1 MTITKKV
8 TTSLTMNTFTLSS
21 VLSLIILVSVSFAAP
36 LRPVMATEYF
46 VATNGSDTNQ
56 GSITKPFKSIQAA
69 ANRMVAGDIT
79 YIRAGHYFEQV
90 NLSRV
95 IGTLDK
101 PYSFKAYQD
110 EKVTLDGTVAIKQ
123 KWQKYSE
130 NIYKTTLK
138 QPIWQLFVGNK
149 SMTSARW
156 PNGNW
161 YDGSVWDKTQSM
173 MWPEK
178 GKGKFGTLYNK
189 ELSEFAVD
197 LTGATIVVNSGSFKT
212 FQKKITSHEKG
223 QDHFSYDTSKTTEHF
238 SYKNKIQ
245 KHGYFLEGK
254 LALLDEENEWFY
266 DVKSKQLYLW
276 AEQSVN
282 PEKLNV
288 RGKVQSYAV
297 NIKHSKHINLQ
308 GINFF
313 ATTFNV
319 SRSSFINVEDSELMY
334 PSYSKRMLGDNSPIK
349 VTKMLVNKEHSIAKN
364 QLRNCKIAYT
374 DGPAIEMNGTGNR
387 VENCYMHD
395 IDYSCSYKGGYTL
408 NMVNA
413 KELVFRRNTIHTTGC
428 SELFKAGV
436 RNHIELNDL
445 SDSGYLQNDGSMIQ
459 LSVKQ
464 QTNGV
469 VRNNWVHD
477 SVKQGIRFDNM
488 NIPNAPYGNN
498 GQVFNNVAWNTER
511 IYFKGDNHFIFNNL
525 SFDNHKN
532 DLIVSSN
539 KVIQGHNHNTIT
551 RNNISNKFS
560 GHRTKSRRNYPVP
573 GIVDHNWDGVTLGLD
588 VRSQLRDVDNLDFRP
603 KVGSSLIDAGAKIPG
618 KTNSFLGEA
627 PDIGPYE
634 FGAVD
639 YWIRGFKAVI
649 ASKPVPPV
657 LATNVM
663 VDADLMWLNAYKAS
677 THHVYFGEE
686 QSAVE
691 QANKKSSQYQ
701 GEFKHNIF
709 TPKKLSM
716 GTTYFWRVDALFES
730 NVEDKAQSK
739 VIKGDVWSFT
749 VAQ

>member
-1 MTITKKV
+1 MKSFKLSRTI
-8 TTSLTMNTFTLSS
+8 SLTTL
-21 VLSLIILVSVSFAAP
+21 LSISLALSIMPAISA
-36 LRPVMATEYF
+36 EYF
-46 VATNGSDTNQ
+46 VATNGSDNNQ
-56 GSITKPFKSIQAA
+56 GSITKPLKSIQAA
-69 ANRMVAGDIT
+69 ADKMEAGDTT
-79 YIRAGHYFEQV
+79 YIRGGNYFEQV

-95 IGTLDK
+95 MGTKDK
-101 PYSFKAYQD
+101 PYSFKAYQG
-110 EKVTLDGTVAIKQ
+110 EEVTLDGTVVIKK
-123 KWQKYSE
+123 KWQKHSE

-138 QPIWQLFVGNK
+138 QPVWQLFVEDK

-189 ELSEFAVD
+189 QLSDLAVD
-197 LTGATIVVNSGSFKT
+197 LTGAIIVVNSGSFKT
-212 FQKKITSHEKG
+212 FQKKITDHKKG
-223 QDHFSYDTSKTTEHF
+223 QDHFSYDTSKTTAHF

-276 AEQSVN
+276 AEQGVN
-282 PEKLNV
+282 PEKLHV

-319 SRSSFINVEDSELMY
+319 SRSSFIKVEDSALMY
-334 PSYSKRMLGDNSPIK
+334 PSYSKRMLGNNSPIE
-349 VTKMLVNKEHSIAKN
+349 VTKMLVKKEHDIANN
-364 QLRNCKIAYT
+364 QLKNCKISYT

-387 VENCYMHD
+387 LENCYMHD
-395 IDYSCSYKGGYTL
+395 IDYSCTYKGGFTL

-436 RNHIELNDL
+436 RNRIELNDL

-464 QTNGV
+464 QTNGI
-469 VRNNWVHD
+469 VRYNWVHD

-488 NIPNAPYGNN
+488 NTPNAPYGNN
-498 GQVFNNVAWNTER
+498 GHVFNNVAWNTDR

-525 SFDNHKN
+525 SFDNDKN

-539 KVIQGHNHNTIT
+539 KDIQGHNHQTIT

-560 GHRTKSRRNYPVP
+560 GHRTKPRSKYPLP
-573 GIVDHNWDGVTLGLD
+573 GIVDHNWDGVTLGKGI
-588 VRSQLRDVDNLDFRP
+588 RTQLRDVDNLDFRP
-603 KVGSSLIDAGAKIPG
+603 KAGSSLIDAGALIKG
-618 KTNSFLGEA
+618 KTNFFLGEA

-634 FGAVD
+634 FGSLD
-639 YWIRGFKAVI
+639 YWIPGFQDTTT
-649 ASKPVPPV
+649 SKPVPPA
-657 LATNVM
+657 LATKVKL
-663 VDADLMWLNAYKAS
+663 DADLMWLNAYKATS
-677 THHVYFGEE
+677 HHVYFGEDKM
-686 QSAVE
+686 AVE
-691 QANKKSSQYQ
+691 QANTKSAQYQ

-709 TPKKLSM
+709 TPKKLKA
-716 GTTYFWRVDALFES
+716 GKTYYWRVDALSVGKTEG
-730 NVEDKAQSK
+730 K

-749 VAQ
+749 VEQ